1 MKQVYKE
8 NARNQVFA
16 NEISYVRFTP
26 PKNVG
31 DTDIRY
37 NTSFD
42 KFQVEET
49 ELEEKITVIYE
60 VSN

>member
-1 MKQVYKE
+1 MK
-8 NARNQVFA
+8 
-16 NEISYVRFTP
+16 YVP
-26 PKNVG
+26 PKMFG
-31 DTDIRY
+31 DTDIIY

-49 ELEEKITVIYE
+49 ELDEKITVVYE